1 MRLVLLLFTAG
12 RASADGFHAGDAWRG
27 TMTNCQQSP
36 HMLRRAVRYVAIE
49 LSVLAVDDRKVEVQF
64 QNHAQKDMSYKLHGE
79 YDPSQ
84 RRLHLR
90 AAQTTGNFGNG
101 WSPCDALA
109 HLSADFST
117 LSGVALCHDLTG
129 RACDH
134 GGGEFVLRHDRAEL
148 VVEGAGDS
156 RVNGRYTSKAA
167 AAFLPDERKAVRA
180 TQSGKLQIYD
190 GAPVFVQVCAS
201 CDEPFALVHAVIGQ
215 YGHWCLV
222 RASSLGQAAD
232 DTGALYSVISEDVYP
247 PEGGWR
253 PVDAARGPPP
263 AIRTSVRSLYA
274 DLPEHHRLQA
284 GAAAKAEDARAHSVA
299 ILGACGLML
308 WALVYTLSTKVRL
321 SPRGVN
327 AVKKFFPSPRQA
339 WLPRRGSFSL
349 E

>member
-1 MRLVLLLFTAG
+1 M
-12 RASADGFHAGDAWRG
+12 
-27 TMTNCQQSP
+27 
-36 HMLRRAVRYVAIE
+36 
-49 LSVLAVDDRKVEVQF
+49 
-64 QNHAQKDMSYKLHGE
+64 
-79 YDPSQ
+79 
-84 RRLHLR
+84 
-90 AAQTTGNFGNG
+90 
-101 WSPCDALA
+101 
-109 HLSADFST
+109 
-117 LSGVALCHDLTG
+117 
-129 RACDH
+129 
-134 GGGEFVLRHDRAEL
+134 
-148 VVEGAGDS
+148 
-156 RVNGRYTSKAA
+156 
-167 AAFLPDERKAVRA
+167 
-180 TQSGKLQIYD
+180 
-190 GAPVFVQVCAS
+190 
-201 CDEPFALVHAVIGQ
+201 IGQ

-222 RASSLGQAAD
+222 RASSLGQTAD

-321 SPRGVN
+321 SPRGAN
-327 AVKKFFPSPRQA
+327 AIKKFFPSPRQA

>member
-36 HMLRRAVRYVAIE
+36 HMLRRAMRYIAIE
-49 LSVLAVDDRKVEVQF
+49 LSVLAVDDRK
-64 QNHAQKDMSYKLHGE
+64 M
-79 YDPSQ
+79 
-84 RRLHLR
+84 
-90 AAQTTGNFGNG
+90 
-101 WSPCDALA
+101 
-109 HLSADFST
+109 
-117 LSGVALCHDLTG
+117 
-129 RACDH
+129 
-134 GGGEFVLRHDRAEL
+134 
-148 VVEGAGDS
+148 
-156 RVNGRYTSKAA
+156 
-167 AAFLPDERKAVRA
+167 
-180 TQSGKLQIYD
+180 
-190 GAPVFVQVCAS
+190 
-201 CDEPFALVHAVIGQ
+201 
-215 YGHWCLV
+215 
-222 RASSLGQAAD
+222 
-232 DTGALYSVISEDVYP
+232 EDVYP
-247 PEGGWR
+247 PESGWR

-274 DLPEHHRLQA
+274 ALPEHHRLQA